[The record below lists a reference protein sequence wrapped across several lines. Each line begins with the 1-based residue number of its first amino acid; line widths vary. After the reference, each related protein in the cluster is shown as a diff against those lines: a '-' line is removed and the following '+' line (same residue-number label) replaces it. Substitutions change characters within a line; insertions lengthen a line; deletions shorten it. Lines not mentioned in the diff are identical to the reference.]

1 MDGIGRGGREKPE
14 IPSWCSVA
22 SRSES
27 IWQLPVITNLEDRFL
42 CIHKD
47 TASRGSSFTFTFC
60 VVSRYNFPITTGNA
74 LEQRRNVCMAGPAPG
89 LSDILPA
96 LDLYTVYLENRFWH
110 FE

>member
-1 MDGIGRGGREKPE
+1 VHTQGH
-14 IPSWCSVA
+14 
-22 SRSES
+22 S
-27 IWQLPVITNLEDRFL
+27 IKRQFVHLHL
-42 CIHKD
+42 
-47 TASRGSSFTFTFC
+47 C

-96 LDLYTVYLENRFWH
+96 LDLSTVYLENRFWH